1 MPAEWYVLRSKPNK
15 EDLLLDQLLIR
26 KVEAFYP
33 RISVKPINPRS
44 RHIRAYFPG
53 YLFVNVDLKQ
63 VPVSNLAWIP
73 GASRLVC
80 FDGEPASIPAALLTV
95 IKNKVDSINA
105 AGGELLE
112 ALQPG
117 DRVVIS
123 SGPFSGYEGIFDIRL
138 DGNERV
144 RVLLNLLQNRQM
156 RLEVPVGQVQL
167 QK

>member
-1 MPAEWYVLRSKPNK
+1 MSVAWYALRSKPHK
-15 EDLLLDQLLIR
+15 EDFLLDQLLIR
-26 KVEAFYP
+26 KVEAYYP
-33 RISVKPINPRS
+33 RIQVKPVNSRS

-53 YLFVNVDLKQ
+53 YLFVNVDLQQ
-63 VPVSNLAWIP
+63 VAVSNLAWIP

-105 AGGELLE
+105 VGGELLE
-112 ALQPG
+112 SLQPG

-123 SGPFSGYEGIFDIRL
+123 AGPFSGYEGIFDMRL
-138 DGNERV
+138 HGNERV
-144 RVLLNLLQNRQM
+144 RVLLDLLQNRKM
-156 RLEVPVGQVQL
+156 RLEVPIGQVQL